1 MGSTPCVPRSGSHWP
16 RTKAWRT
23 EPIGDWVHLGH
34 LGIISYE
41 LTDPVKMSRLGLEV
55 KTVLGVHA

>member
-1 MGSTPCVPRSGSHWP
+1 MGRALCVPRSGSHWP

-34 LGIISYE
+34 LGIISHG
-41 LTDPVKMSRLGLEV
+41 LTDPVKMSRLELEV
-55 KTVLGVHA
+55 KMELGVHA